1 MHVVIVPLFLI
12 CFLAWGN
19 LGNVLYNMGRLE
31 EAEQAYKNALYHRP
45 NMADAHYN

>member
-1 MHVVIVPLFLI
+1 MHVVIVPLLT

-19 LGNVLYNMGRLE
+19 LGNVHNNMGRLE

-45 NMADAHYN
+45 NMADVHYN